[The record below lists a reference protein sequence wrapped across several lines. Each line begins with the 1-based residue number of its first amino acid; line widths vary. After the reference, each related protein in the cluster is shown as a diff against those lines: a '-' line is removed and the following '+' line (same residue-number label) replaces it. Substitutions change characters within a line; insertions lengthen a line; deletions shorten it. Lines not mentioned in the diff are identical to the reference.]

1 MTSSLKIEC
10 VGGLWDARILDIAG
24 DEFGRLP
31 SVLLD
36 DGGNPYYSLLFDECR
51 ILAGN
56 VHEYAGAR
64 YVPASA

>member
-10 VGGLWDARILDIAG
+10 VGGLWDGRLLDIAV

-31 SVLLD
+31 AVLFD
-36 DGGNPYYSLLFDECR
+36 DGGKPYYSLLFDECR

-56 VHEYAGAR
+56 AHEYTGAR
-64 YVPASA
+64 YVPAAA